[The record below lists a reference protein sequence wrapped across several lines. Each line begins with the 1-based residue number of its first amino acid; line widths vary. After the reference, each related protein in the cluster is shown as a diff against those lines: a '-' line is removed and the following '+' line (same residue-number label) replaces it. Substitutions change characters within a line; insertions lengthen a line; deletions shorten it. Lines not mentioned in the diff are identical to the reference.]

1 MSSADEL
8 IKGTSESI
16 RKILQD
22 RREAQA
28 VNMAK
33 LRFKCLIRQLEAFL
47 EEDDAENITKLQ
59 MLEIEVDA
67 ATTKKD
73 VSELLKRLSEIR
85 GKEYP

>member
-1 MSSADEL
+1 
-8 IKGTSESI
+8 
-16 RKILQD
+16 
-22 RREAQA
+22 
-28 VNMAK
+28 
-33 LRFKCLIRQLEAFL
+33 
-47 EEDDAENITKLQ
+47 